1 MSQPFPF
8 RRRKSK
14 KSKPIQRTE
23 TPWARAWRT
32 APQRMKEHLD
42 QMNQARLAKSEHMA
56 ALVQK
61 ILNMLSDDPVAP
73 YVLRE
78 EFKQSWNESYGEERT
93 SKEAW
98 NLLRLAMR
106 HGKIGRT
113 ENGLIY
119 PRKDIVR

>member
-14 KSKPIQRTE
+14 KSNPIQRTE

-42 QMNQARLAKSEHMA
+42 QMNQAKVAKSEETA
-56 ALVQK
+56 ELVQA
-61 ILNMLSDDPVAP
+61 ILNMLDTEPVAP
-73 YVLRE
+73 YKLRDA
-78 EFKQSWNESYGEERT
+78 FHQTWNESYGEQK
-93 SKEAW
+93 SKKEAW

-106 HGKIGRT
+106 HGKIGKT

-119 PRKDIVR
+119 PRKM